1 VILNTLRNM
10 GRIKTAMIKRIS
22 EKIYELHKD
31 KIGEDYEQN
40 KLVVEALISN
50 SSKKLRNT
58 IAGYVTRLAK
68 KGEI

>member
-1 VILNTLRNM
+1 M

>member
-1 VILNTLRNM
+1 M

-22 EKIYELHKD
+22 EEIYEKY
-31 KIGEDYEQN
+31 KEKVSKDYEQN
-40 KLVVEALISN
+40 KLLVESLISN
-50 SSKKLRNT
+50 NSKKLRNT

>member
-1 VILNTLRNM
+1 MILNTLRNM